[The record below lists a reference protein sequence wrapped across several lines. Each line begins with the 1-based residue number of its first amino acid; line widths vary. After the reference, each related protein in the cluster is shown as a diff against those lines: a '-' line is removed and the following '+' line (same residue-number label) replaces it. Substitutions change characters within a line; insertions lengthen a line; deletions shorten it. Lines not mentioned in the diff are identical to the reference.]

1 MNIVVVLT
9 GPLKGKTYSFEDE
22 ITIGRAPDNTI
33 QLDDMQVSRRHA
45 KILRTPKG
53 FVVRDLGSGNGT
65 FVRNRRVSECLLNNG
80 DIIQLGRQ
88 QLKFRH
94 ADTDDEID
102 QLFGHVVNDFD
113 DPEIIQEVLAAH
125 EDLVGTKPPS
135 NAVREDKPELFESS
149 DPKRVYQ
156 TFFAIPGKAASDREI
171 QEIQQRLQA
180 VYAANEAIASERE
193 LERVFET
200 VLNQVFRL
208 LNASS
213 GVILLKKPE
222 ENELYPA
229 YEQCAEPG
237 SGVSYSH
244 TIVER
249 AFRQAEAVI
258 TNNAFDDSRFRAGV
272 SIIAHNIRS
281 AICVPLLHHSE
292 CLGVIY
298 VDSHGRQNAFTESDL
313 QLLVALAGPA
323 ATAIKNA
330 QYFELLQQAYE
341 DTLVVLANAIELR
354 DHYTVGHTW
363 RVTHFA
369 MAIAREL
376 GWDEEKIKEVRMGG
390 VMHDVGK
397 IAVDNAI
404 LGKTAPLT
412 DEEFAKMK
420 VHPERGADLLRDV
433 KVLQPLIPYCLYH
446 HERWDGKGYPFG
458 LKGEGIP
465 IEGRLVAVADA
476 LDAMTSTRPYRKGM
490 PPDAALK
497 EIIKGRGCQFDPD
510 IVDALMMSYQ
520 KGRIDAILQDYFAKE
535 ARSLSCPFCSTYIR
549 LDEHMKVDDVI
560 ECHVCHR
567 KIRIREGEGRFYG
580 ELIPLAAGKK
590 HPHILKQ

>member
-9 GPLKGKTYSFEDE
+9 GSLKGKTFSFEDE

-33 QLDDMQVSRRHA
+33 QLDDIQVSRKHA
-45 KILRTPKG
+45 KIMRTSKG

-65 FVRNRRVSECLLNNG
+65 FVRNRRVSECLLENN
-80 DIIQLGRQ
+80 DIIQIGRQ

-102 QLFGHVVNDFD
+102 QLFGHVAGEFGEEEGAGLVSTARK
-113 DPEIIQEVLAAH
+113 AAGS
-125 EDLVGTKPPS
+125 DGT
-135 NAVREDKPELFESS
+135 AVSAREDQDNNLFESS
-149 DPKRVYQ
+149 DPKMVYQ
-156 TFFAIPGKAASDREI
+156 TFFTIPGKGATDLEA
-171 QEIQQRLQA
+171 QEIQRRLLA
-180 VYAANEAIASERE
+180 VYAANEAIASARE
-193 LERVFET
+193 LSRVFET
-200 VLNQVFRL
+200 VLDQVFRL
-208 LNASS
+208 LNASN

-222 ENELYPA
+222 EQELYPA
-229 YEQCAEPG
+229 YQKSTE
-237 SGVSYSH
+237 SDNSVSYSH

-249 AFRQAEAVI
+249 SFRHAEAVI
-258 TNNAFDDSRFRAGV
+258 TNNAFDDSRFRSGV

-281 AICVPLLHHSE
+281 AICAPLLHQSE

-298 VDSHGRQNAFTESDL
+298 VDSHGRQNAFTDSDL

-330 QYFELLQQAYE
+330 QYVSLLEQAYE

-404 LGKTAPLT
+404 LSKAGPLT
-412 DEEFAKMK
+412 EEEFAKMK

-433 KVLQPLIPYCLYH
+433 RVLQPLIPYCLYH
-446 HERWDGKGYPFG
+446 HERWDGKGYPYG
-458 LKGEGIP
+458 LKGEDIP
-465 IEGRLVAVADA
+465 IEGRLVAVADTF
-476 LDAMTSTRPYRKGM
+476 DAMTSTRPYRKGLS
-490 PPDAALK
+490 PEIAFK
-497 EIIKGRGCQFDPD
+497 EIIKGRGVQFDPD
-510 IVDALMMSYQ
+510 IVDALIISHQ
-520 KGRIDAILQDYFAKE
+520 KGHINAILQDFFAKE
-535 ARSLSCPFCSTYIR
+535 SRSLSCPFCSTYIR
-549 LDEHMKVDDVI
+549 LDDHVVAGQVI

-567 KIRIREGEGRFYG
+567 KIKVHQGEGRFYG
-580 ELIPLAAGKK
+580 ELVPLAPAKSK
-590 HPHILKQ
+590 